1 MYLGIFIKISGSSIS
16 LTSAECLENSQC
28 LIQTRRLQQVQW
40 RAMIGRA
47 VLGINLRA
55 SSLWATEIH
64 STFSG
69 EQGIRKR
76 SSVLVTPRR
85 KRRVRDGSCL
95 WVEEDEGCIPKRRVS
110 QSHESGVCVCVE
122 GCGEEDILLTAASSC
137 SLLSVYLQ
145 NRL

>member
-1 MYLGIFIKISGSSIS
+1 
-16 LTSAECLENSQC
+16 
-28 LIQTRRLQQVQW
+28 
-40 RAMIGRA
+40 MIGRA
-47 VLGINLRA
+47 LLGINLRA
-55 SSLWATEIH
+55 SSFWVTEIH

-110 QSHESGVCVCVE
+110 QSHESGACACVE
-122 GCGEEDILLTAASSC
+122 GWGKEYVLLTVASSC
-137 SLLSVYLQ
+137 LFLSVYLQ